1 MSSKMLKNVCVAGK
15 RTSMRLEAAFWDA
28 LAEIA
33 RREGLTVSK
42 LCTRLASQLDAQDID
57 SFSSAV
63 RVYVMEYFRAAT
75 PRSEAP
81 CCEVAV
87 AAE

>member
-1 MSSKMLKNVCVAGK
+1 MVVSGR
-15 RTSMRLEAAFWDA
+15 RTSMRLEAAFWDG

-33 RREGLTVSK
+33 RREEVTVSA
-42 LCTRLASQLDAQDID
+42 LCTRLSDELDAL
-57 SFSSAV
+57 SAGSLSSAV

-75 PRSEAP
+75 PKP
-81 CCEVAV
+81 EVARCEIAI

>member
-1 MSSKMLKNVCVAGK
+1 MPKKVRNVCVAGK
-15 RTSMRLEAAFWDA
+15 RTSMRLESAFWDA

-33 RREGLTVSK
+33 RREKVTVSA
-42 LCTRLASQLDAQDID
+42 LCTRLADELDSLSAGGL
-57 SFSSAV
+57 SSAV

-75 PRSEAP
+75 PKP
-81 CCEVAV
+81 EVARCEIAI